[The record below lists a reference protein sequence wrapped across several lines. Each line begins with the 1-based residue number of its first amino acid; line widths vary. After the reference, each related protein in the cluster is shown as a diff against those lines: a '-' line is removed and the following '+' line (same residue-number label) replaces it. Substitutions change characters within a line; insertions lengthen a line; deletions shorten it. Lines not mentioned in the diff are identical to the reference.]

1 VAKARN
7 KASAHRE
14 SIETELKLAFL
25 PEAASRLADF
35 LAHASA
41 GARTPITAAS
51 QHLLRYAYL
60 RTSIGLVI
68 VRQT

>member
-1 VAKARN
+1 VKARN

-14 SIETELKLAFL
+14 SIETELKLAFP
-25 PEAASRLADF
+25 PEPQVVSPTLSGSQ
-35 LAHASA
+35 ASA

-51 QHLLRYAYL
+51 QHLVL